1 MDLFTVK
8 WTILYEELLIPTL
21 TNEQRQSAEG
31 KISLEGCTKVL
42 NSFPLNKV
50 PVNDATNWIL
60 QNVLGFHWKTFSG
73 ML

>member
-8 WTILYEELLIPTL
+8 LTILHEELLIPTL

-50 PVNDATNWIL
+50 PVNDAT
-60 QNVLGFHWKTFSG
+60 S
-73 ML
+73 